1 MSPDATFTPIHFIDE
16 EIQVQFDEAPRF
28 EKRPGCPVRFVWR
41 GETLRIVESLG
52 EWVNYARKGRMAEN
66 MRPAHTTVASARG
79 SWGVGR
85 FTFRVRV
92 ESGQIFDICYD
103 RAPKHA
109 ADRKG
114 NWVLYREL
122 APAAEGDEA

>member
-1 MSPDATFTPIHFIDE
+1 MNAEDTFSPIRFIDE
-16 EIQVQFDEAPRF
+16 EIQVEFDEAPPF
-28 EKRPGCPVRFVWR
+28 EKRPVCPASFVWR
-41 GETLRIVESLG
+41 GETLRIVENLG
-52 EWVNYARKGRMAEN
+52 EWVNFGRKGRMAEN
-66 MRPAHTTVASARG
+66 MRPTHAAVASARG

-92 ESGQIFDICYD
+92 ESTQVFDICYD

>member
-1 MSPDATFTPIHFIDE
+1 MTLDPRFTPIGFIDE
-16 EIQVQFDEAPRF
+16 EIRVEFDEAPRF
-28 EKRPGCPVRFVWR
+28 EKRPGCPASIVWR
-41 GETLRIVESLG
+41 GESWRIVENLG
-52 EWVNYARKGRMAEN
+52 EWVNYGRKGRMAEN
-66 MRPAHTTVASARG
+66 MRPTHASVAAARG

-92 ESGQIFDICYD
+92 EGGRVFDVCYD

-122 APAAEGDEA
+122 AATEENQV